1 MLQDLTGGEPVPAA
15 QDQDVAR
22 LRDPAERR
30 MNQRLVVTIFV
41 AGGELKIAVEEEP
54 EIVAA
59 AGEDD
64 PLERRRFGVDDRL
77 LVTRRFRPALPS
89 VRHREPRDQDREDQ
103 HRRHLFQAQLGSSRQ
118 YHEQCQRDA
127 GIGDPEQEAGADH
140 PEIWDQQ
147 EREKERGR
155 QRDYIVEGQNGR
167 YHLLATAPFAQN
179 PYQQRDLK

>member
-64 PLERRRFGVDDRL
+64 TLERRRFGVDDRL
-77 LVTRRFRPALPS
+77 LVTRRFRPALHS
-89 VRHREPRDQDREDQ
+89 VQIGRASCRESGCLSVVISVVAVSFKKR
-103 HRRHLFQAQLGSSRQ
+103 
-118 YHEQCQRDA
+118 
-127 GIGDPEQEAGADH
+127 
-140 PEIWDQQ
+140 
-147 EREKERGR
+147 K
-155 QRDYIVEGQNGR
+155 
-167 YHLLATAPFAQN
+167 
-179 PYQQRDLK
+179 